1 MSSLPI
7 GAPDGYLAT
16 IVAEHDSVSWN
27 RWPRVCWPRCRRS
40 RTRANVAAGGTDSP
54 LPDHGER
61 QPAEIGPAVA
71 VPAWKDVPIGHT
83 QIARAHG
90 RIEEAKAQNRYR
102 RRRNPVPARRSA
114 IQVVRRTRRRGT
126 KKTWQNETVYAIT
139 SLPAE
144 QAQPRDLA
152 HWIRSH

>member
-1 MSSLPI
+1 MATSLPLWQSMI
-7 GAPDGYLAT
+7 RYRGTAGRGSAGRA
-16 IVAEHDSVSWN
+16 VA
-27 RWPRVCWPRCRRS
+27 
-40 RTRANVAAGGTDSP
+40 G
-54 LPDHGER
+54 L
-61 QPAEIGPAVA
+61 GPAQTSRQA
-71 VPAWKDVPIGHT
+71 VRIHRYLITVKGNQPKLDQQLRSLPGKT
-83 QIARAHG
+83 SRSDTPQIARAHG

-102 RRRNPVPARRSA
+102 RRRNPVPVRRSA